1 MKQEPLTRKLVCKT
15 IDAQFFPSSFG
26 GPYSNSEEADGLL
39 SRIHAAY
46 AYYRWNKKTGYP
58 HTMPQFYGGWAMKV
72 AGGMDEK
79 GHTVSRHVGLVL
91 IEHID
96 GFSVEDL
103 CIRDDDDQ
111 DWGTLAPRPGP
122 VRFRTNGNE
131 YKNITFDLKTRQ
143 LVMQQAIHGV
153 VQGFQLGVEH
163 HDFGPWNIFVTMR
176 DGYQGLRELRVVI
189 LDHNDTQVWYETKY
203 AKKSGRA
210 YCLQKLPHPV
220 HPAERCSAVALEK
233 WRGFWPPTSDQC
245 SGADADKQFA
255 AWLRHKD
262 VFGPK
267 VEAKTP
273 PYRGIPDE
281 NLQSKRSEK
290 HLKKS
295 VVQRPYAQKT
305 YSTFDTL
312 DLIGEREDAIDNPI
326 IPTIMG
332 ELGVQDKPEEFVKGI
347 EMALRRAFLGG
358 YQMKSEV
365 NGSPYPGPDHIW
377 WKAWRD
383 GKPAPHGPTR
393 RLIERTRFRIPRLR
407 AIRRSDSSEQ
417 PVSGDYPPAQGR
429 DISTSTSLRAPGDDR
444 GRQESSISSRGRGH
458 NRRQSSNPFGG
469 GNQNRQQSTTP
480 TRGRGNK
487 RQQSSALA
495 RGDSITLHLRRRENR
510 PSQGPT
516 TPTALAQQFP
526 GQENR
531 PTSSSQEEM
540 DLEVEGDYGY

>member
-1 MKQEPLTRKLVCKT
+1 MATWISPSEVYAVGKEVTLYPYEPVRPHGMPQYDRNCLPSDLRPGELRDFAKPDKKLEAKIRITEAIRIDQNRYSQIFACEVVAVPRKERPTWYQQSLSQTDKSMKQKPLTRKLVCKT

-46 AYYRWNKKTGYP
+46 AYYRGNKKTGYP

-72 AGGMDEK
+72 AGGMDEE
-79 GHTVSRHVGLVL
+79 GRTVSRHVGLVL

-267 VEAKTP
+267 VEAKAP

-281 NLQSKRSEK
+281 NVEPKRSIK
-290 HLKKS
+290 GLKKS
-295 VVQRPYAQKT
+295 VVKKPYAQKT

-312 DLIGEREDAIDNPI
+312 DLIGEREDAIDKPI

-332 ELGVQDKPEEFVKGI
+332 ELGVQDQPEEYVKGI
-347 EMALRRAFLGG
+347 EMAVRRAFLGG
-358 YQMKSEV
+358 YQVKSVV
-365 NGSPYPGPDHIW
+365 NGSPYPGPDHEW
-377 WKAWRD
+377 WKAWRHD
-383 GKPAPHGPTR
+383 KPAPYDSQHI
-393 RLIERTRFRIPRLR
+393 IEIFIVV
-407 AIRRSDSSEQ
+407 
-417 PVSGDYPPAQGR
+417 VSPICYNFVTP
-429 DISTSTSLRAPGDDR
+429 
-444 GRQESSISSRGRGH
+444 
-458 NRRQSSNPFGG
+458 NR
-469 GNQNRQQSTTP
+469 
-480 TRGRGNK
+480 NK
-487 RQQSSALA
+487 FVLA
-495 RGDSITLHLRRRENR
+495 VLTI
-510 PSQGPT
+510 
-516 TPTALAQQFP
+516 
-526 GQENR
+526 
-531 PTSSSQEEM
+531 
-540 DLEVEGDYGY
+540 